1 MTMAGGGLRDPGRIT
16 PPAKPVVPA
25 TAVPVV
31 MGGAAG
37 LAAGIALLDQYY
49 LQNKE
54 ALTAGGA
61 IIYNFA
67 ADRLVTI
74 KNILGLS
81 AEELGKLAAEAQNIP
96 VPTMP
101 EVDAG
106 IARNDPAGATALAES
121 LRRPGNCGQNDYD
134 RYFREK
140 QAACPRSERLACD
153 DAISPA
159 EALSRAKVFTFCAMK
174 REQLDNKCFD
184 GGDSGHRTQTRDFWR
199 GAKKCLSKVL

>member
-1 MTMAGGGLRDPGRIT
+1 MTMAGGSLRDPGRLT

-81 AEELGKLAAEAQNIP
+81 AEELGQMI
-96 VPTMP
+96 
-101 EVDAG
+101 
-106 IARNDPAGATALAES
+106 S
-121 LRRPGNCGQNDYD
+121 CYS
-134 RYFREK
+134 FRK
-140 QAACPRSERLACD
+140 PS
-153 DAISPA
+153 S
-159 EALSRAKVFTFCAMK
+159 
-174 REQLDNKCFD
+174 
-184 GGDSGHRTQTRDFWR
+184 
-199 GAKKCLSKVL
+199 